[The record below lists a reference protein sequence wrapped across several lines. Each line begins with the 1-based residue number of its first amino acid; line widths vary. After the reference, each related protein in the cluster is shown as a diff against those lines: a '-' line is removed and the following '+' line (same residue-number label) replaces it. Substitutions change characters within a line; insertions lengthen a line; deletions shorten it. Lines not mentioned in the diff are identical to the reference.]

1 MSLDR
6 FKAEQPNPQSF
17 QGFALPTS
25 NTLYCPNQFFDV
37 CLPHSSRGCVRLVGY
52 LLRQTLGWSD
62 AEGKPL
68 KTSHSLSY
76 SQLEEAG
83 VSRDQI
89 RSAIAEA
96 VALRF
101 IRCVEL
107 PRVKEKN
114 DAGQSGVYELNWDE
128 QPESASEYIKDPKY
142 FRGFF
147 AGEGNRTYIPNQFF
161 DQVVRN
167 EPLSVVKV
175 VGSIIRFSI
184 GFQNK
189 WGHRRRQVALSYQHI
204 QRYAHIADRKTL
216 ASAVKFSLKA
226 NYIQRV
232 EEGYFDPNAG
242 KLSKAAVYAIKW
254 LDSAVDSPIGRKTP
268 PEKSSEK
275 HQSENP
281 TGIGQK
287 SLPADRSE
295 NPTGIEITDTNK
307 TLKQQA
313 VVTSLKKLKAEGF
326 DTAVAQ
332 AMAEKYSAERIERQ
346 IAWMQHRT
354 VKSNRLGLLRAAIEQ
369 DWSLPTGGELP
380 NASGNRKL
388 GRPNFSNRE
397 SGESFEDAL
406 AKVRQRLGSSHG

>member
-1 MSLDR
+1 MSLGR

-62 AEGKPL
+62 PEGKPL

-83 VSRDQI
+83 ISRDQI
-89 RSAIAEA
+89 RPAIAEA
-96 VALRF
+96 VAARF
-101 IRCVEL
+101 IRCVES
-107 PRVKEKN
+107 PRVKGKN

-128 QPESASEYIKDPKY
+128 GPETGNDYIKDPKH

-204 QRYAHIADRKTL
+204 QRYTHIGDRKTL
-216 ASAVKFSLKA
+216 AAAVKFALNA

-242 KLSKAAVYAIKW
+242 KLSKAAVYAIRW
-254 LDSAVDSPIGRKTP
+254 LDSAVDSPIGQKTR
-268 PEKSSEK
+268 PEETRSKY
-275 HQSENP
+275 QSENP

-287 SLPADRSE
+287 TLPADRSE
-295 NPTGIEITDTNK
+295 NPTGIEITNTNK

-313 VVTSLKKLKAEGF
+313 AAVSFRKLRTEGF

-332 AMAEKYSAERIERQ
+332 AMAERFPAERIERQ
-346 IAWMQHRT
+346 IAWMEYRT

-369 DWSLPTGGELP
+369 DWPLPARGESP
-380 NASGNRKL
+380 RKL
-388 GRPNFSNRE
+388 GRPNFPDRE
-397 SGESFEDAL
+397 SGESFADAL
-406 AKVRQRLGSSHG
+406 AKVRQRLGNAPK